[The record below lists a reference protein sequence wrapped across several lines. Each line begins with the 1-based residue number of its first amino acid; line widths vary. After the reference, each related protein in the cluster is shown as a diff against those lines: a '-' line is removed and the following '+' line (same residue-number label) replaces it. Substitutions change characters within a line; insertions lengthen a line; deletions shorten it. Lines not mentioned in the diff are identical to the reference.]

1 MKKMLTGLADTV
13 QQLHKSQTNMQK
25 TFFEEIWR
33 KVLRWSPVKSLRTS
47 ENSLMR
53 MLVVVAT
60 VKVRMEAKVRP
71 LKIGQN
77 LIKMAGKMFL
87 EVAGYEGELSK
98 QLRFKKYALQRVTTL
113 KSASKESLKVRFEI
127 DC

>member
-1 MKKMLTGLADTV
+1 VTYVISANKDQIKDIF
-13 QQLHKSQTNMQK
+13 K
-25 TFFEEIWR
+25 EIWR
-33 KVLRWSPVKSLRTS
+33 KTLRWSPVKSLRTS

-60 VKVRMEAKVRP
+60 VKVRMEAKARP

-98 QLRFKKYALQRVTTL
+98 QLRFKKYDLQRVTML
-113 KSASKESLKVRFEI
+113 KSASKESLKVRI
-127 DC
+127 KMNY